1 MVSSEPLG
9 PDARRGFLVEKRR
22 VGTASFGLRTPGADL
37 SPRLA
42 SFSYA
47 RVNCDTR
54 RSHES
59 PYIAERYLPRLI
71 TRREWR
77 VLLPR
82 YPTAERVESSNA
94 EGWKIH
100 NVGCVSGTANRCLA
114 GSA

>member
-1 MVSSEPLG
+1 
-9 PDARRGFLVEKRR
+9 VEKRR

-77 VLLPR
+77 VSFAPLSYRRARGILECR
-82 YPTAERVESSNA
+82 RVEDS
-94 EGWKIH
+94 
-100 NVGCVSGTANRCLA
+100 
-114 GSA
+114 